1 MAITCDRCL
10 NGRHSILCETGS
22 CACSI
27 CTKPSASRY
36 LNAKKKSAVR
46 KKYPRRP
53 EKPRGPRVLTAEQR
67 LRYSEAQKLRY
78 RESRNDPSWVWNNE
92 DFSERLQVLF
102 HELSKEEAE

>member
-1 MAITCDRCL
+1 M
-10 NGRHSILCETGS
+10 
-22 CACSI
+22 
-27 CTKPSASRY
+27 
-36 LNAKKKSAVR
+36 
-46 KKYPRRP
+46 
-53 EKPRGPRVLTAEQR
+53 LTAEQR